1 LICSPGLSTREETDR
16 GSGRGFGMD
25 VVRKTVQELGGSL
38 RMSTEPGKG
47 TRFVV
52 DLPLTLAIT
61 DALIARVGGQTF
73 AVPQSAVREVI
84 EIDATAI
91 RTLEGSEVT
100 AYRGAALPLVRLS
113 DVLGIEPRADRRLHV
128 FVIGTGAAAVGIVV
142 DRITGQ
148 REIVVRSTIDPLI
161 KVEGVGGATD
171 LGDGRVVLIL
181 DAAAVARRRRGRGV
195 AAPPQAASA

>member
-1 LICSPGLSTREETDR
+1 
-16 GSGRGFGMD
+16 MD

-38 RMSTEPGKG
+38 RLVTEPGKG

-52 DLPLTLAIT
+52 ELPLTLAIT

-73 AVPQSAVREVI
+73 AVPQAAIREVI
-84 EIDATAI
+84 EIDMAAI
-91 RTLEGSEVT
+91 RGLPGNEVT
-100 AYRGAALPLVRLS
+100 PYRGVALPLVRLS
-113 DVLGIEPRADRRLHV
+113 DVLGIEGRAEGRLHV
-128 FVIGTGAAAVGIVV
+128 FVVGTGPAAVGIVV

-181 DAAAVARRRRGRGV
+181 DAAAVARRMRGRTP
-195 AAPPQAASA
+195 AAPHAASA